1 MPRQH
6 KTSTSNSPTKPYDR
20 AETAGSAGSNVPEQ
34 STIREEYVSSLASG
48 TQTPDAAAILRNQIA
63 LAAAAEDPSMFRPLA
78 RAAPAPMSIE
88 TSTVKPRRLAT
99 PAFRYLHRIDKDQVI
114 DQQAFQDGLKA
125 IYGVGHYIINSENN
139 GSVYMIHGSKQ
150 DPYDL
155 LAELR
160 RLDIGAVWQVCPI
173 VHHIPK
179 SEIRNQAEFERALS
193 TLYGPGHV
201 YMIFAANLI
210 AVHVSQPFPSNLLAT
225 LKIMR
230 LGGVWMSDDIP
241 LFYEW

>member
-6 KTSTSNSPTKPYDR
+6 STSTSSSPTKPYNR
-20 AETAGSAGSNVPEQ
+20 PTAAGNVSSNVPQQ
-34 STIREEYVSSLASG
+34 STIRDEYASSQASG
-48 TQTPDAAAILRNQIA
+48 TRTPDAAAILRNQIA
-63 LAAAAEDPSMFRPLA
+63 VAAAAENPSMFRPLA
-78 RAAPAPMSIE
+78 VARPVQMSIE

-99 PAFRYLHRIDKDQVI
+99 PAFKYLHRIEKDQVI

-125 IYGVGHYIINSENN
+125 IYGVGHYIINSERN

-150 DPYDL
+150 HPYDL
-155 LAELR
+155 LAELQR
-160 RLDIGAVWQVCPI
+160 MDIGAVWQVCNI
-173 VHHIPK
+173 VHYIPK

-201 YMIFAANLI
+201 YMIDAAHLT